1 MASGTIDAAG
11 KVHLNSEHVVLG
23 FAVHGAYD
31 GTIAARGG
39 TFTGTQSWQWPDGRH
54 GSRACVAA
62 LVPAPRAQRPAP
74 PAQ

>member
-1 MASGTIDAAG
+1 MASRTIDAAG

-39 TFTGTQSWQWPDGRH
+39 TLTGTQSWRWPSGNP

-62 LVPAPRAQRPAP
+62 LVPAPPEQ
-74 PAQ
+74 